1 MPLTP
6 YFVGVA
12 GFSSMLILAMVTR
25 PFISV
30 AMSSR
35 KGAICL
41 HGAHHSAQKSTST
54 GPGARSTSASKDASV
69 VLLVMLVFSAP
80 KLAYR
85 PFTDRKSRD
94 IEAAARYFHED

>member
-1 MPLTP
+1 MDNR
-6 YFVGVA
+6 
-12 GFSSMLILAMVTR
+12 GFTIVEVLI
-25 PFISV
+25 
-30 AMSSR
+30 
-35 KGAICL
+35 
-41 HGAHHSAQKSTST
+41 
-54 GPGARSTSASKDASV
+54 ASV